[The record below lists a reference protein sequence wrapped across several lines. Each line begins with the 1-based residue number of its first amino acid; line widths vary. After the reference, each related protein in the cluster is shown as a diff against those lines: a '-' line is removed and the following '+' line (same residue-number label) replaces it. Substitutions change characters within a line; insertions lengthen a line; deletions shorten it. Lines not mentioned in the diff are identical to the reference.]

1 MKEKKS
7 RKRMV
12 ELLLAAMMLV
22 TAWGGSVRTAAAEVK
37 TDAVDATG
45 VENRRNPKNPVYD
58 AETDTTEWSYV
69 WFGSYP
75 QTEVT
80 GDMLTSAIRGASY
93 DSNGDATVNGVKY
106 RRLDRNNVTNT
117 TYFGNSAYRYFKW
130 EPIKWRVLQNDGET
144 LFLLADQGL
153 DCQQYHLSKTGVT
166 WSASSLRGWLNGTFY
181 NAAFNSEEQ
190 KVIRQQIVKNDNNPF
205 SNTNGGNDTQDNV
218 YCLSIEEATNVN
230 YGFPSREKKSNTR
243 RMKLNDYSH
252 VMGCMFGSTTKKET
266 GVWNLRSPG
275 LDSEYAALGGFGGD
289 TDVEGFF
296 VNTAF
301 VACVPALHI
310 DLSSDL
316 WKSADG
322 NPVYDAETDMTEW
335 SYVYF
340 GSYPQTEVTGDMLTP
355 EITGASYD
363 SNGDAT
369 VNGEKYRR
377 LSKSSVEDADNFG
390 DSAYRYFKW
399 EPIKWRVLQNDG
411 ETLFL
416 LADQGL
422 DYQQYHTSYTAVT
435 WSACTLRG
443 WLNDTFYTTAFRS
456 SEQRA
461 VRRQTVVNANHP
473 ENGTS
478 GGGDTQ
484 DNVYLLS
491 IEEVENPDY
500 GFSGEQEK
508 QSKSRQMKMSDYASV
523 MGAERYASG
532 EYRGNGSWWLRS
544 PVTERT
550 ASYVYYTGARQNL
563 GNPVHATAACVP
575 ALHIDLSAD
584 FWTSKEEMVKAYEE
598 ARGKLKEAFAVAHER
613 YGYVDLYTQDS
624 WSEFEQAYA
633 EAEEIM
639 QQDMLYEMTP
649 DELREMTNK
658 LLGAIEKLTLKD
670 PSDASRNPANPVYDA
685 EADTTEWSYVY
696 FGRYPQTEVTGDALT
711 PEITGASYDSN
722 GDATV
727 NGEKYRRLNRSGV
740 TNTGNFGDSAYRYF
754 KWEPIK
760 WRVLQN
766 DGETLF
772 ALADQGLD
780 CQKYYTSF
788 KSVTWSASSLRVWL
802 NETFYNRAFN
812 EGEREAIRRQ
822 EVVNANNP
830 NGTDGGSNT
839 QDNVYL
845 LSIAEAESSE
855 YGFSESYSAYSNS
868 RRMKASDYAY
878 VMGAARNTE
887 GDYIGNVTWGLR
899 SPGSTMYR
907 AAGIDAYGS
916 VDRSGY
922 FSDADTVACVPAL
935 HINLSSDLW
944 HPADNDRNPANPV
957 YNAETDTAEW
967 SRVWFGSYPQT
978 EVTEE
983 AQISELEQISF
994 DSNGD
999 AWVDGVKYRRI
1010 RRGDV
1015 SHTGN
1020 FGDREYRY
1028 FKWERIPWRVLRNDG
1043 DTLYLLAD
1051 QGLDCQDYSTNSGNY
1066 GEASWKN
1073 SALRGWLNDGFY
1085 RAAFDGEEQ
1094 TAILE
1099 RSDLPEGDKL
1109 GLLTEEEARDT
1120 DRGFGNADS
1129 SDTRIMGASAYSYA
1143 MGSEQQSGEFFWWLM
1158 PNKLYTYTYA
1168 TTTGGIRRI
1177 DNLLE
1182 TNRYACVP
1190 TLCIRRDSS
1199 LWLSEDD
1206 GTGGGEEENKP
1217 LEVSDPHIEII
1228 KGDEGVEVKFS
1239 LVVRGASQKYEYQW
1253 YESETMNGTGRRME
1267 DGAYKED
1274 VSVEGANQ
1282 SVLTMRM
1289 PELSEAYCQGYYY
1302 CVVTDGA
1309 EMVESGR
1316 VDLSDNVEEKPDNPV
1331 TPEAPSENEIKNPVY
1346 NAATDST
1353 TWSAVW
1359 FGSYPQ
1365 SEVTGAALTSAI
1377 VGASYNVYGDA
1388 WVNGTKY
1395 RRILKESAGNS
1406 ASSGS
1411 DAYRYFKWER
1421 IRWRVLQ
1428 NADGT
1433 LRLMADAALDGRMF
1447 HEREESAAWED
1458 ASLRAWLNDTFY
1470 STAFN
1475 ERERSAIRQSAAQ
1488 DKVSLLSV
1496 EDASLRAYGFTE
1508 QKGNT
1513 RSRRMAAS
1521 DYAKEMGVW
1530 MGGEC
1535 CFWWLR
1541 TPGESDRHA
1550 AVVDQFGLIDL
1561 DGDSVT
1567 ITNNGVVPVLDLDRN
1582 ADCFYLEDD
1591 GTSGSGGGA
1600 GGGSG
1605 EMILLRQPSDQETTP
1620 GNGVTFSV
1628 EMNGGSYAY
1637 QWYYAV
1643 SEMGAGVR
1651 IDGATSASYTIPGSS
1666 VTKAID
1672 GSYYFCMIEGSG
1684 KFITSARARLTVKES
1699 GGTQGDE
1706 NPPSNPDD
1714 PWNPGG
1720 VQPPLPAPGAPS
1732 QTTPA
1737 VSIASPGLTVKLRS
1751 YNSVQLAWN
1760 AVDGAEGYRIYRA
1773 TSAGGPYGVIQTLAG
1788 TQATDQKLKKGK
1800 TYYYRV
1806 EAYGGGAAGMSSTV
1820 AKKMLGKPK
1829 KPSMKMYLNA
1839 NSRFTIAW
1847 SKMPNV
1853 KKIEIGRSVNGGK
1866 YKKWKVVSAKKRK
1879 ATFSYASFKHGVY
1892 RFQIRAYYEADGVK
1906 VYGSASNNKGF
1917 YRK

>member
-12 ELLLAAMMLV
+12 SLLLAAVMFV

-45 VENRRNPKNPVYD
+45 VEDRRNPKNPVYD

-69 WFGSYP
+69 WFGRYP

-80 GDMLTSAIRGASY
+80 GDALTEAIRSASY
-93 DSNGDATVNGVKY
+93 DGGGDAV
-106 RRLDRNNVTNT
+106 
-117 TYFGNSAYRYFKW
+117 
-130 EPIKWRVLQNDGET
+130 
-144 LFLLADQGL
+144 
-153 DCQQYHLSKTGVT
+153 
-166 WSASSLRGWLNGTFY
+166 
-181 NAAFNSEEQ
+181 
-190 KVIRQQIVKNDNNPF
+190 
-205 SNTNGGNDTQDNV
+205 
-218 YCLSIEEATNVN
+218 
-230 YGFPSREKKSNTR
+230 
-243 RMKLNDYSH
+243 
-252 VMGCMFGSTTKKET
+252 
-266 GVWNLRSPG
+266 
-275 LDSEYAALGGFGGD
+275 
-289 TDVEGFF
+289 
-296 VNTAF
+296 
-301 VACVPALHI
+301 
-310 DLSSDL
+310 
-316 WKSADG
+316 
-322 NPVYDAETDMTEW
+322 
-335 SYVYF
+335 
-340 GSYPQTEVTGDMLTP
+340 
-355 EITGASYD
+355 
-363 SNGDAT
+363 

-377 LSKSSVEDADNFG
+377 LSRSSVEDADNFG
-390 DSAYRYFKW
+390 SNEYRYFKW
-399 EPIKWRVLQNDG
+399 EPIRWRVLQNDG
-411 ETLFL
+411 KTLFL

-456 SEQRA
+456 GERSA

-473 ENGTS
+473 EYGTS
-478 GGGDTQ
+478 GGSDTQ

-500 GFSGEQEK
+500 GFPGEQEI

-523 MGAERYASG
+523 LGADRNASG
-532 EYRGNGSWWLRS
+532 EYVGNGSWWLRS
-544 PVTERT
+544 PATERT
-550 ASYVYYTGARQNL
+550 VSYIHYTGARQNL
-563 GNPVHATAACVP
+563 GNPVHYKAACVP

-584 FWTSKEEMVKAYEE
+584 FWMSEEEMVEAYEE
-598 ARGKLKEAFAVAHER
+598 ARWELEEAFDVANEK
-613 YGYVDLYTQDS
+613 YDAGGVYTEDS
-624 WSEFEQAYA
+624 WSEFERAYA
-633 EAEEIM
+633 EAEGIM

-649 DELREMTNK
+649 NELQAMTNK
-658 LLGAIEKLTLKD
+658 LLEALENLTLKE
-670 PSDASRNPANPVYDA
+670 PSD
-685 EADTTEWSYVY
+685 
-696 FGRYPQTEVTGDALT
+696 
-711 PEITGASYDSN
+711 
-722 GDATV
+722 
-727 NGEKYRRLNRSGV
+727 
-740 TNTGNFGDSAYRYF
+740 
-754 KWEPIK
+754 
-760 WRVLQN
+760 
-766 DGETLF
+766 
-772 ALADQGLD
+772 
-780 CQKYYTSF
+780 TS
-788 KSVTWSASSLRVWL
+788 
-802 NETFYNRAFN
+802 
-812 EGEREAIRRQ
+812 
-822 EVVNANNP
+822 
-830 NGTDGGSNT
+830 
-839 QDNVYL
+839 
-845 LSIAEAESSE
+845 
-855 YGFSESYSAYSNS
+855 
-868 RRMKASDYAY
+868 
-878 VMGAARNTE
+878 
-887 GDYIGNVTWGLR
+887 
-899 SPGSTMYR
+899 
-907 AAGIDAYGS
+907 
-916 VDRSGY
+916 
-922 FSDADTVACVPAL
+922 
-935 HINLSSDLW
+935 
-944 HPADNDRNPANPV
+944 RNPANPV

-983 AQISELEQISF
+983 AQILELEQISF

-999 AWVDGVKYRRI
+999 AWADGTKYRRI

-1015 SHTGN
+1015 SNTGN

-1051 QGLDCQDYSTNSGNY
+1051 QGLDCQDYNTGSGNY

-1073 SALRGWLNDGFY
+1073 SALRGWLNDDFY
-1085 RAAFDGEEQ
+1085 SAAFDGKEQ
-1094 TAILE
+1094 AAILE
-1099 RSDLPEGDKL
+1099 RSDLLKGDKL

-1120 DRGFGNADS
+1120 DCGFGSADS
-1129 SDTRIMGASAYSYA
+1129 SDTRIMGASAYAYR
-1143 MGSEQQSGEFFWWLM
+1143 MGSGQQSGKFLWWLM
-1158 PNKLYTYTYA
+1158 PNRLYTYTYA
-1168 TTTGGIRRI
+1168 TVAGGIRLA
-1177 DNLLE
+1177 DVM
-1182 TNRYACVP
+1182 TTMDAWCACVP
-1190 TLCIRRDSS
+1190 TLCIRRDSA
-1199 LWLSEDD
+1199 LWLSEDDGTSGSGGGDDD

-1217 LEVSDPHIEII
+1217 LPLEVSDPRIEII

-1395 RRILKESAGNS
+1395 RRILKEDAGNS

-1428 NADGT
+1428 NTDGT

-1773 TSAGGPYGVIQTLAG
+1773 TSAGGPYDVIQTLAG